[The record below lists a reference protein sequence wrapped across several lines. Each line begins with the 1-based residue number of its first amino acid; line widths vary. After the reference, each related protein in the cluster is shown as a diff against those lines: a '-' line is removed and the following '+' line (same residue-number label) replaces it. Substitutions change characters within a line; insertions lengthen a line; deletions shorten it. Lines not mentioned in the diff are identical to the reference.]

1 MSIADGMMRLQQVW
15 QTRQTSSTYHSCQS
29 LMVWC
34 VFNRFDRHK
43 PLLGQNVAVQHL
55 FSTRYEST
63 MSLAMPGRSKMVCA
77 VCVVEGRSVVANSRA
92 VAAQRCLYRL
102 KHLIELPC
110 HAEKTDV
117 TEPLRSVFVRRQ
129 LITRVELSVNE
140 WLECVVP
147 PVTELFNVCCSSL
160 S

>member
-1 MSIADGMMRLQQVW
+1 
-15 QTRQTSSTYHSCQS
+15 
-29 LMVWC
+29 
-34 VFNRFDRHK
+34 
-43 PLLGQNVAVQHL
+43 
-55 FSTRYEST
+55 
-63 MSLAMPGRSKMVCA
+63 MVCA

-147 PVTELFNVCCSSL
+147 LVSLCQQARRVFNVL
-160 S
+160 I